1 LSRLPRV
8 SGKALVAALS
18 KAGYNLDHQTGSH
31 LIFRHRSP
39 PYRRVTVPNH
49 NEIARGTL
57 RAIIRETGLTVERL
71 IEPL

>member
-1 LSRLPRV
+1 MSRLPRV

-31 LIFRHRSP
+31 LILRHRSP

-49 NEIARGTL
+49 NEIAKGTP

-71 IEPL
+71 IELL